1 MAQRKPFQLGDVRVA
16 PGSRATIDLPVMDL
30 SIHAPLSMP
39 VHVVHGRR
47 EGPVL
52 FVCAAIHG
60 DEINGVEI
68 IRRVMQLSALKRMAG
83 TLVAVP
89 IVNLFGFLAGTRY
102 LPDRRDLNRSFPGSD
117 TGSLAGRLANLFLS
131 EIVAKTDYGIDLHT
145 GAIHRTNFPQVRADL
160 DDAETAELAAAFGV
174 PVVINAGLREGSL
187 RASAG
192 KHGARVLVY
201 EAGEALRFDETCIRA
216 GVTGVVKVM
225 RKLGMVPA
233 RRGRNRAVEPLTIRN
248 SRWERAATSGILR
261 AAVELGGSVHKGDR
275 LGAIS
280 NPFGENEVEVTARFD
295 GVVIGRA
302 TLPVVNEGDA
312 LFHIGLYEG
321 TKASADALDAFEP
334 DVDYDSG
341 ATAELAT
348 EPPIV

>member
-1 MAQRKPFQLGDVRVA
+1 MAQRKPFELGGVKVA

-47 EGPVL
+47 DGPVL
-52 FVCAAIHG
+52 FVCAALHG

-68 IRRVMQLSALKRMAG
+68 IRRIMQLTALKRMSG

-89 IVNLFGFLAGTRY
+89 IVNLFGFLAGSRY
-102 LPDRRDLNRSFPGSD
+102 LPDRRDLNRSFPGSE
-117 TGSLAGRLANLFLS
+117 TGSLSGRLADMFLS
-131 EIVAKTDYGIDLHT
+131 EIVSKTNYGIDLHT

-160 DDAETAELAAAFGV
+160 DDAETAELGAAFGV

-192 KHGARVLVY
+192 KLGVRVLVY

-233 RRGRNRAVEPLTIRN
+233 RHGRNRAVEPLTIRN

-261 AAVELGGSVHKGDR
+261 AAVELGETVRKGDR

-280 NPFGENEVEVTARFD
+280 DPFGENEVAVIARFD

-334 DVDYDSG
+334 DIAYDSG
-341 ATAELAT
+341 ATAELAA